1 LQNCFGSN
9 NFNNNWRYFMK
20 FVPQICAFLLPMLM
34 LAPTTALAV
43 DDVTLAE
50 AQAMIAA
57 AEKKA
62 AEIKLPMNIAVV
74 DAGGNLVAFGRMKDS
89 ILVSI
94 GIATDKA
101 WTAAAVKLPIH
112 VLATVTQPG
121 QSLYGINTTNNGR
134 VVVFGGGYPV
144 KAGAQTI
151 GGIGVSGGSVEQDME
166 VAQAGLAALKR

>member
-1 LQNCFGSN
+1 MQRINQLCGILVS
-9 NFNNNWRYFMK
+9 
-20 FVPQICAFLLPMLM
+20 VCL
-34 LAPTTALAV
+34 LAPTAALAV

-62 AEIKLPMNIAVV
+62 TEIKLPMNIAVV

-101 WTAAAVKLPIH
+101 WTAAAVKLPTH

>member
-1 LQNCFGSN
+1 MNLFSKLFALCLS
-9 NFNNNWRYFMK
+9 
-20 FVPQICAFLLPMLM
+20 
-34 LAPTTALAV
+34 LAALIPCSAQAV
-43 DDVTLAE
+43 DNITLSE

-74 DAGGNLVAFGRMKDS
+74 DSGGNLVAFGRMNGS

-94 GIATDKA
+94 GISIDKA
-101 WTAAAVKLPIH
+101 WTSAAVKIPTN
-112 VLATVTQPG
+112 VLSTVSQPG

-134 VVVFGGGYPV
+134 VVLFGGGFPI
-144 KAGAQTI
+144 KAKDMVI

>member
-1 LQNCFGSN
+1 MNLFSKLFALCLSL
-9 NFNNNWRYFMK
+9 
-20 FVPQICAFLLPMLM
+20 VAFIPCS
-34 LAPTTALAV
+34 AQAV
-43 DDVTLAE
+43 DNITLSE

-74 DAGGNLVAFGRMKDS
+74 DSGGNLVAFGRMNGS

-94 GIATDKA
+94 GISIDKA
-101 WTAAAVKLPIH
+101 WTAAAVKIPTN
-112 VLATVTQPG
+112 VLSTVSQPG

-134 VVVFGGGYPV
+134 VVLFGGGFPI
-144 KAGAQTI
+144 KAKDMII

>member
-101 WTAAAVKLPIH
+101 WTAAAVKLPTH

>member
-1 LQNCFGSN
+1 
-9 NFNNNWRYFMK
+9 MK
-20 FVPQICAFLLPMLM
+20 YMSKIFVSAWALLM
-34 LAPTTALAV
+34 APAMALAA
-43 DDVTLAE
+43 DEITLSE

-74 DAGGNLVAFGRMKDS
+74 DSGGNLVAFGRMNNS

-94 GIATDKA
+94 GISIDKA
-101 WTAAAVKLPIH
+101 WTAASVKLPTN

-134 VVVFGGGYPV
+134 VVVFGGGFPI
-144 KAGAQTI
+144 KAKDQVI

>member
-1 LQNCFGSN
+1 MK
-9 NFNNNWRYFMK
+9 YFCK
-20 FVPQICAFLLPMLM
+20 LSAIALCLSAFLPC
-34 LAPTTALAV
+34 TAFAA
-43 DDVTLAE
+43 DEITLSE

-74 DAGGNLVAFGRMKDS
+74 DSGGNLVAFGRMNNS

-94 GIATDKA
+94 GISIDKA
-101 WTAAAVKLPIH
+101 WTAASVKLPTN

-134 VVVFGGGYPV
+134 VVVFGGGFPI
-144 KAGAQTI
+144 KAKDQVI

>member
-1 LQNCFGSN
+1 
-9 NFNNNWRYFMK
+9 MK
-20 FVPQICAFLLPMLM
+20 FLPQFCAFLLPMLM

-62 AEIKLPMNIAVV
+62 LEIKLPMNIAVV

-101 WTAAAVKLPIH
+101 WTAAAVKLPTH

>member
-1 LQNCFGSN
+1 
-9 NFNNNWRYFMK
+9 MK
-20 FVPQICAFLLPMLM
+20 FVPQLCAFLLSILV
-34 LAPTTALAV
+34 LAPTAALAV
-43 DDVTLAE
+43 DDVPLAQ

-57 AEKKA
+57 A
-62 AEIKLPMNIAVV
+62 
-74 DAGGNLVAFGRMKDS
+74 
-89 ILVSI
+89 
-94 GIATDKA
+94 
-101 WTAAAVKLPIH
+101 VKLPTH
-112 VLATVTQPG
+112 VLATVTQTG

>member
-1 LQNCFGSN
+1 MKCMFK
-9 NFNNNWRYFMK
+9 NFSF
-20 FVPQICAFLLPMLM
+20 ALSLLL
-34 LAPTTALAV
+34 LAPTMALAV

-74 DAGGNLVAFGRMKDS
+74 DGGGNLVAFGRMKDS

-94 GIATDKA
+94 GISVDKA
-101 WTAAAVKLPIH
+101 WTAAAVKLPTHI
-112 VLATVTQPG
+112 LATVSQPG
-121 QSLYGINTTNNGR
+121 QSLYGINSTNSGR

-144 KAGAQTI
+144 KAKDQVI

>member
-1 LQNCFGSN
+1 
-9 NFNNNWRYFMK
+9 MK
-20 FVPQICAFLLPMLM
+20 YMSKIFAFALSLL
-34 LAPTTALAV
+34 LAPTMALAV

-74 DAGGNLVAFGRMKDS
+74 DGGGNLVAFGRMKDS

-94 GIATDKA
+94 GISVDKA
-101 WTAAAVKLPIH
+101 WTAAAVKLPTHI
-112 VLATVTQPG
+112 LATVSQPG
-121 QSLYGINTTNNGR
+121 QSLYGINSTNSGR

-144 KAGAQTI
+144 KAKDQVI

>member
-1 LQNCFGSN
+1 
-9 NFNNNWRYFMK
+9 MK
-20 FVPQICAFLLPMLM
+20 CMSKIFTFALSLLL
-34 LAPTTALAV
+34 LAPALALAA
-43 DDVTLAE
+43 DDVTLVE

-62 AEIKLPMNIAVV
+62 TEIKLPMNIAVV
-74 DAGGNLVAFGRMKDS
+74 DGGGNLVAFGRMKDS

-94 GIATDKA
+94 GISIDKA
-101 WTAAAVKLPIH
+101 WTAASVKLPTH
-112 VLATVTQPG
+112 VLATVSQPG

-134 VVVFGGGYPV
+134 VVVFGGGYPI